1 MHRGLIE
8 SLESFPPMRESIE
21 RLNTLC
27 EESDVDILAFAQ
39 TIEGDPML
47 YSDILRA
54 VNAPFYGFHS
64 EITSIRHAL
73 TLFGVSKIH
82 GIALQTS
89 LTQYADK
96 DLDAYGITLQQW
108 LETMRRQ
115 QEFLFHILK
124 NDDDPS
130 SFVKLSGV
138 MFVLE
143 MGKLAANYVLKQNG
157 LSHRF
162 KGKDPYALLDEER
175 SLIGLSGDELAVR
188 IFEHWHFEPEF
199 LDLFSHSLHAE
210 TAHVHRKLAALLQV
224 TRTLITIYGL
234 QPLDTVAPLI
244 DTYGLNREGVQSA
257 YEHILKNFDNML
269 LKVECKS

>member
-8 SLESFPPMRESIE
+8 SLESFPPMRKSIE

-27 EESDVDILAFAQ
+27 EEQDVDILAFAQ

-89 LTQYADK
+89 LTQYADE

-115 QEFLFHILK
+115 QEFLFYILK

-143 MGKLAANYVLKQNG
+143 MGKLAANYVLKRNG
-157 LSHRF
+157 INHRF
-162 KGKDPYALLDEER
+162 KEKEPYALLAEER
-175 SLIGLSGDELAVR
+175 SLIGLSGDELAVN
-188 IFEHWHFEPEF
+188 IFKHWHFEPDF
-199 LDLFSHSLHAE
+199 LELFSHSLHADD
-210 TAHVHRKLAALLQV
+210 AQVHKKLAGLLQV
-224 TRTLITIYGL
+224 TRTLITVYGMQPLETVSELIQAYGL
-234 QPLDTVAPLI
+234 KRPDIEAAYSYVLEHFGDTP
-244 DTYGLNREGVQSA
+244 
-257 YEHILKNFDNML
+257 
-269 LKVECKS
+269 LKVTCKS